1 LDPSAKL
8 APLGTAMLG
17 RCPRCGQGKLFSGV
31 LNIRE
36 GCDVCGLDLR
46 GVDTGDGA
54 AALVILVLG
63 FIIVGLAFWVDIRF
77 EPPLW
82 VHAVIWPLV
91 TVPAAILMIRPLKAG
106 LVWSQYRNRR
116 TEMDASGTGPD

>member
-1 LDPSAKL
+1 
-8 APLGTAMLG
+8 MLG

-82 VHAVIWPLV
+82 VHAVIWPLE
-91 TVPAAILMIRPLKAG
+91 AG